1 MVASNCPRNGRRVEK
16 FVEENGGYV
25 DFCVS
30 VSPNKMTHF
39 QAIKFC
45 ESQGGFLPGKY

>member
-1 MVASNCPRNGRRVEK
+1 MVASNCPRNGRRVQAL
-16 FVEENGGYV
+16 ENERFV

-30 VSPNKMTHF
+30 VSPNQMTHF